1 VTEQAD
7 IVGPASLFNSYVA
20 DWGSR
25 VNSFINYLI
34 IVSGG
39 ILSITVGAFLT
50 GHPPALTQSALL
62 AVQRSWLLLSVG
74 LVLALLTAFL
84 HIAAQAF
91 TIARWRKQS
100 VRATSPRLLTITAP
114 SWLRIAT
121 WVVFGA
127 AFACCAAGIVC
138 ISVAAAQLL
147 HIRP

>member
-1 VTEQAD
+1 VNEQPD
-7 IVGPASLFNSYVA
+7 IVGPAGLFNSYVA
-20 DWGSR
+20 DWGNR

-50 GHPPALTQSALL
+50 GHPPNLTQAALS

-74 LVLALLTAFL
+74 LVLVLLTAFL
-84 HIAAQAF
+84 HITAQAF
-91 TIARWRKQS
+91 TIARWRRQS

-114 SWLRIAT
+114 YWLRFAT

-127 AFACCAAGIVC
+127 AFVCCAVGTVC

-147 HIRP
+147 YVRP